1 MNTDDQNLR
10 VVRANSLADVTVAD
24 HAWDLYARLL
34 SCKDLVTKANKP
46 FLTLQLG
53 DQGGTIEA
61 KIWSDAKLAMEAA
74 RQLEPQ
80 SIVKVRGQMRDYQ
93 GQKQLII
100 ERIKALDPGEDAD
113 FDRSQLTDPALELVE
128 DLVCKTLV
136 IDIETVPGFEHD
148 RLPESVADAL
158 EQFAQRKEPA
168 SSADVLQARIG
179 MSMGLSPLFGKVVSI
194 ALGDG
199 DEPDADVHV
208 IAVPPNGFVSE
219 GHPSWLRFMTEAD
232 LLRSFWALASKAEV
246 VVTFNGKS
254 FDLPFLVGRSLVHGI
269 PARCDLVS
277 QKWTLKPHLDLF
289 ELLSQRDKAPS
300 KLDVICWAL
309 GVESPKGDMDGSK
322 VAPAYARGE
331 IVKIAEY
338 NRQDVRA
345 TAEVFRKVR
354 DNVLRFRADWK

>member
-1 MNTDDQNLR
+1 M
-10 VVRANSLADVTVAD
+10 
-24 HAWDLYARLL
+24 
-34 SCKDLVTKANKP
+34 
-46 FLTLQLG
+46 
-53 DQGGTIEA
+53 
-61 KIWSDAKLAMEAA
+61 
-74 RQLEPQ
+74 
-80 SIVKVRGQMRDYQ
+80 
-93 GQKQLII
+93 
-100 ERIKALDPGEDAD
+100 
-113 FDRSQLTDPALELVE
+113 
-128 DLVCKTLV
+128 
-136 IDIETVPGFEHD
+136 
-148 RLPESVADAL
+148 
-158 EQFAQRKEPA
+158 
-168 SSADVLQARIG
+168 
-179 MSMGLSPLFGKVVSI
+179 
-194 ALGDG
+194 
-199 DEPDADVHV
+199 HV
-208 IAVPPNGFVSE
+208 FAVPPNGFVSE

-254 FDLPFLVGRSLVHGI
+254 FDLPVLVGRSLVHGI

>member
-1 MNTDDQNLR
+1 MNADESEVRVLTATNLES
-10 VVRANSLADVTVAD
+10 VYAANHAWTLFARLQTCKLATTKAGKPFFALELADQTRVLD
-24 HAWDLYARLL
+24 
-34 SCKDLVTKANKP
+34 
-46 FLTLQLG
+46 
-53 DQGGTIEA
+53 A
-61 KIWSDAKLAMEAA
+61 KIWSDKTEAMETA
-74 RQLEPQ
+74 RGLAKDA
-80 SIVKVRGQMRDYQ
+80 IVKVLAKAEEYEG
-93 GQKQLII
+93 KLQLKV
-100 ERIKALDPGEDAD
+100 ERIKLADPAQHTD
-113 FDRSQLTDPALELVE
+113 FDFSMLVDPALAPVE

-136 IDIETVPGFEHD
+136 IDIETVPGFDLEA
-148 RLPESVADAL
+148 LPESVADAL
-158 EQFAQRKEPA
+158 SQFAQRKEPA
-168 SSADVLQARIG
+168 SSSDVLQARIG
-179 MSMGLSPLFGKVVSI
+179 MSMGLSPLFGKVVSL

-199 DEPDADVHV
+199 DAPDADVHV
-208 IAVPPNGFVSE
+208 IAVPPDGYVA
-219 GHPSWLRFMTEAD
+219 GPAPSWLRFMSEPD

-277 QKWTLKPHLDLF
+277 HKWSLKPHLDLF

-338 NRQDVRA
+338 NRHDVRA

-354 DNVLRFRADWK
+354 DTVLRFRSDWK